1 LRGLEEQDGDAAG
14 WDVVAAEVGGEALEL
29 LESGLQAARP
39 VVFVLFLSNFGRR
52 WSMKGCS
59 GGFNSRCPL
68 FDNQLNRNI
77 CAAIRGKNYVWPGR
91 FCDPNV
97 RYDLW

>member
-1 LRGLEEQDGDAAG
+1 
-14 WDVVAAEVGGEALEL
+14 
-29 LESGLQAARP
+29 
-39 VVFVLFLSNFGRR
+39 
-52 WSMKGCS
+52 MKGCS

>member
-1 LRGLEEQDGDAAG
+1 M
-14 WDVVAAEVGGEALEL
+14 GGE
-29 LESGLQAARP
+29 QAARP
-39 VVFVLFLSNFGRR
+39 VVFVVFLRNFGRR

-77 CAAIRGKNYVWPGR
+77 CAATRAKNYVWPGR